1 MTSVKILTL
10 IRSHYVSGSLASTKL
25 FTISEDPR
33 TGPAPCCSGGP
44 GTHVKTCVGVEV
56 HPEVLRSRGNI
67 TVEGLEGEITTL
79 QFSNTIPPRGS
90 VYKVVLQTINRRSSA
105 NTEKALVGASSVIV
119 KTDGSSVELILRL

>member
-1 MTSVKILTL
+1 MILTL
-10 IRSHYVSGSLASTKL
+10 IHSNFVLGSLASTKL

-44 GTHVKTCVGVEV
+44 GPHVKSCVGVEV

-67 TVEGLEGEITTL
+67 TVEGLEGEIATL

-90 VYKVVLQTINRRSSA
+90 VYKVRAFSSQPYLISSTVLSQSSII
-105 NTEKALVGASSVIV
+105 S
-119 KTDGSSVELILRL
+119 ILRP

>member
-1 MTSVKILTL
+1 MTSVKILSL
-10 IRSHYVSGSLASTKL
+10 IHSNFVSGSLASTKL

-44 GTHVKTCVGVEV
+44 GPHVKSCVGVEV
-56 HPEVLRSRGNI
+56 HPEVLRSQADI

-90 VYKVVLQTINRRSSA
+90 VYKVHDFLHSYFFNFIKSRYT
-105 NTEKALVGASSVIV
+105 
-119 KTDGSSVELILRL
+119 